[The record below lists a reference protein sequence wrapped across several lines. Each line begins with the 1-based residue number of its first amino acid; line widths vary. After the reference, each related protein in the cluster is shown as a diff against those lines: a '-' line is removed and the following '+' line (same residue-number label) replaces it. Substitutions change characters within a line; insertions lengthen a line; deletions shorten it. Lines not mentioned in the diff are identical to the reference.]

1 MKFVERKAKDQFKK
15 GDVKKGDVV
24 RFKDS
29 WDTSYHYAL
38 IAKLPSDMTAR
49 YDDDETVIVTPVDKY
64 AAIILNDYGCLHAGD
79 TYRTAKNI
87 HKLIDVLSDSEIG
100 WEIVEKAKT
109 SREDLTD

>member
-1 MKFVERKAKDQFKK
+1 MEFFRKNEQDDFQK
-15 GDVKKGDVV
+15 GDVI
-24 RFKDS
+24 RFENKDAGE
-29 WDTSYHYAL
+29 YHYA
-38 IAKLPSDMTAR
+38 IISELPSGIFH
-49 YDDDETVIVTPVDKY
+49 DENDGCEKY

-109 SREDLTD
+109 RTEDLMD